1 MKIFDGRGLTEGW
14 DLDLVGLP
22 LGHLCSHCW
31 QHQMYFFL
39 PQ

>member
-1 MKIFDGRGLTEGW
+1 
-14 DLDLVGLP
+14 LVGLP
-22 LGHLCSHCW
+22 LGHLCSHRW